1 MDHAG
6 TPLPS
11 AGDQAGS
18 RRWPVRGNV
27 KVECRKGSRG
37 LGPNLAETALDLGQ
51 TEARLLLRTSLPK
64 GQEVE
69 VLFHGAGP
77 APVKRLGRVLR
88 SVSLGGE
95 ECVVGVA
102 FAPAL
107 THAEMQRLIR
117 PPQTLR

>member
-1 MDHAG
+1 MNQANN
-6 TPLPS
+6 PLPS
-11 AGDQAGS
+11 TGS
-18 RRWPVRGNV
+18 SPGRRRWPVRENV
-27 KVECRKGSRG
+27 KVECRKGCFG
-37 LGPNLAETALDLGQ
+37 LGPNLAETALDLGE

-69 VLFHGAGP
+69 VLFHGGGAC
-77 APVKRLGRVLR
+77 PVKRVGRVLR
-88 SVSLGGE
+88 SVPLGDD

-107 THAEMQRLIR
+107 TYAEVQRLIR